1 MEYNKIDEC
10 SPTGGLT
17 FGDVQGMGDITFPS
31 DNEPGSGDLPLPSG
45 KVYRQV
51 LPFSEFVKIPKKKKK
66 RKLEKHSDAEH
77 SPIPPMYKYV
87 DDFRDYAE
95 RTKLAD
101 KVK

>member
-10 SPTGGLT
+10 APTRELT
-17 FGDVQGMGDITFPS
+17 FGEVQG
-31 DNEPGSGDLPLPSG
+31 LPSG

-77 SPIPPMYKYV
+77 SPNPPMYKYV